1 MMSETSIFSKE
12 EFLKRAELAAEEL
25 SRWMKR
31 GLMLA
36 AGKTAGGE
44 PYFTKAQLE
53 VVAKI
58 RTLLELGYDES
69 GIEKIVRKVG
79 LPAPEKGDL
88 KVPQKLM
95 TIGDL
100 AQLCHINTRAI
111 NHWEEK
117 GLLDPEARS
126 EGGFRLYGPASVK
139 RCKRI
144 LDLQNVGY
152 TLEQIRSMSQLLADP
167 QSLATE
173 IKQKLRKSDLQTWEE
188 QDERLKTRI
197 GEVRVSVKRL
207 EDLWK
212 QRTRLLSGLKAQYAR
227 LEREAKKKS
236 PKPAPAKA

>member
-1 MMSETSIFSKE
+1 MMSETSIFSRE
-12 EFLKRAELAAEEL
+12 EFLKQAELAADEL
-25 SRWMKR
+25 TRWMKK

-44 PYFTKAQLE
+44 PYFTRSQLE
-53 VVAKI
+53 MVTKI

-79 LPAPEKGDL
+79 LPVPEKGDP

-100 AQLCHINTRAI
+100 AQLCSINTRAI

-126 EGGFRLYGPASVK
+126 EGGFRLYGPASVM

-167 QSLATE
+167 QGLSTE
-173 IKQKLRKSDLQTWEE
+173 LKQNLRQMDLDTWEE
-188 QDERLKTRI
+188 QDKKLKTRI

-207 EDLWK
+207 EELWK
-212 QRTRLLSGLKAQYAR
+212 QRTRLLNSLKAQYTRAA
-227 LEREAKKKS
+227 REAKKKS
-236 PKPAPAKA
+236 PKPSPAKA